1 MGMKNDVATV
11 PFYAFESI
19 QAEAERSQRRLLTVL
34 TASMVLNI
42 ALVFRMARK
51 GF

>member
-1 MGMKNDVATV
+1 MKDKPLAQV
-11 PFYAFESI
+11 PFFAFESV
-19 QAEAERSQRRLLTVL
+19 QTKSERDQRRLLTVL

-42 ALVFRMARK
+42 ALVFKMARR